1 MSIWVGRGAL
11 LAAAIC
17 MTAAT
22 ATAQQL
28 IPADTRPTQLAQ
40 AQTQARAPTA
50 ASSGESNTVAK
61 VNNWTVGLAGG
72 LPEGTFLRF
81 GAEISRNLNDSD
93 DLRVLTIVTPGA
105 TDNVKDLL
113 YLKGIDIAITHADV
127 FEHFRNVE
135 KIPNIE
141 KRVNFISEM
150 YISELHVLV
159 RPEINSFKDLN
170 GKKVSFHT
178 PGAGPSV
185 TGPILFQRLGIKVEP
200 VYVNN
205 AIAYEKMKTGE
216 IAALIH
222 TVGKPNDLFTKN
234 KNEHGFKF
242 LAVPFDKFDD
252 FYVPSV
258 FTDEDYPGYVK
269 PGEKV
274 ETLGV
279 QAVLAVYNWPRESDR
294 FRRVSRFIDYYFDRF
309 ENFHAAR
316 ITRNGRAS
324 TWPPRCRAGPATG
337 SRRRSSSRWRR
348 RRRRARVT
356 SLSTAAG
363 APAGRARLPPTM
375 RPSRSACSSS
385 SWSGASRKA
394 SSDARGPSQRGES
407 VRQTPRASRRA
418 GNRAR
423 LTGCRR
429 PCAATFAT
437 LGAMTMPVRW
447 QLAPATRGGIATAMR
462 GKGLALAALAALTAT
477 VAFAAEGRTQRP
489 EARIVVAQTIV
500 AEAPSQTAVQ
510 IQTGPSE
517 AIPANSFIR
526 LRGLPRQRFAVGRL
540 RHRAGLLGHP
550 AAEPAGAEGDHPGR
564 RLGPLRA
571 DHQPGQ
577 RRRQPC
583 WPK

>member
-1 MSIWVGRGAL
+1 M
-11 LAAAIC
+11 LA
-17 MTAAT
+17 
-22 ATAQQL
+22 
-28 IPADTRPTQLAQ
+28 
-40 AQTQARAPTA
+40 
-50 ASSGESNTVAK
+50 
-61 VNNWTVGLAGG
+61 
-72 LPEGTFLRF
+72 
-81 GAEISRNLNDSD
+81 
-93 DLRVLTIVTPGA
+93 IVTPGA

-242 LAVPFDKFDD
+242 LAVPFDKFED

-258 FTDEDYPGYVK
+258 FTAEDYPGYVK

-309 ENFHAAR
+309 KNFHAAAVSPEVEEHQP
-316 ITRNGRAS
+316 GRQ
-324 TWPPRCRAGPATG
+324 G
-337 SRRRSSSRWRR
+337 SRLDPLLGRGGEAQADGGAGATQR
-348 RRRRARVT
+348 RVT
-356 SLSTAAG
+356 SPSTRSSCASRPRG
-363 APAGRARLPPTM
+363 LPPTM

-385 SWSGASRKA
+385 SWSGPSRKA
-394 SSDARGPSQRGES
+394 SSDARRPSQRGES

-429 PCAATFAT
+429 PCAATS
-437 LGAMTMPVRW
+437 L
-447 QLAPATRGGIATAMR
+447 
-462 GKGLALAALAALTAT
+462 
-477 VAFAAEGRTQRP
+477 
-489 EARIVVAQTIV
+489 
-500 AEAPSQTAVQ
+500 
-510 IQTGPSE
+510 
-517 AIPANSFIR
+517 
-526 LRGLPRQRFAVGRL
+526 
-540 RHRAGLLGHP
+540 H
-550 AAEPAGAEGDHPGR
+550 
-564 RLGPLRA
+564 
-571 DHQPGQ
+571 
-577 RRRQPC
+577 
-583 WPK
+583 

>member
-1 MSIWVGRGAL
+1 M
-11 LAAAIC
+11 LA
-17 MTAAT
+17 
-22 ATAQQL
+22 
-28 IPADTRPTQLAQ
+28 
-40 AQTQARAPTA
+40 
-50 ASSGESNTVAK
+50 
-61 VNNWTVGLAGG
+61 
-72 LPEGTFLRF
+72 
-81 GAEISRNLNDSD
+81 
-93 DLRVLTIVTPGA
+93 IVTPGA

-159 RPEINSFKDLN
+159 RPEINSFKDLE

-242 LAVPFDKFDD
+242 LAVPYDKFED

-258 FTDEDYPGYVK
+258 FTAEDYPGYVK

-309 ENFHAAR
+309 KNFHAAPYHPKWKS
-316 ITRNGRAS
+316 INLAAKVPGWTRYWVAEEKLKQMAAR
-324 TWPPRCRAGPATG
+324 GPEHA
-337 SRRRSSSRWRR
+337 RRRYRP
-348 RRRRARVT
+348 
-356 SLSTAAG
+356 AAG
-363 APAGRARLPPTM
+363 APAGRARRAQRCGRAGAPVPAVPGVEQVAEQAVM
-375 RPSRSACSSS
+375 ARAPSR
-385 SWSGASRKA
+385 GGER
-394 SSDARGPSQRGES
+394 ARG
-407 VRQTPRASRRA
+407 
-418 GNRAR
+418 
-423 LTGCRR
+423 
-429 PCAATFAT
+429 
-437 LGAMTMPVRW
+437 AMIMPDEW

-462 GKGLALAALAALTAT
+462 GKGLALAALAALAAT
-477 VAFAAEGRTQRP
+477 VAFAAAGVAPAARAAHHGGPDHRRRSRLADRRADPDRP
-489 EARIVVAQTIV
+489 V
-500 AEAPSQTAVQ
+500 
-510 IQTGPSE
+510 
-517 AIPANSFIR
+517 
-526 LRGLPRQRFAVGRL
+526 RGHPRQQLHTPARPAAQRVAVGRL
-540 RHRAGLLGHP
+540 CHRTGLVGR
-550 AAEPAGAEGDHPGR
+550 AAARACR
-564 RLGPLRA
+564 R
-571 DHQPGQ
+571 
-577 RRRQPC
+577 
-583 WPK
+583 

>member
-1 MSIWVGRGAL
+1 MSTWVGRGAL

-22 ATAQQL
+22 ATAQEI
-28 IPADTRPTQLAQ
+28 IPADKPILLAQ
-40 AQTQARAPTA
+40 AAPRAPTA
-50 ASSGESNTVAK
+50 ASSGESNTVSK

-81 GAEISRNLNDSD
+81 GAEISRNLNFSD
-93 DLRVLTIVTPGA
+93 ELRVLTIVTPGA

-200 VYVNN
+200 VYINN

-234 KNEHGFKF
+234 KNENGFKF
-242 LAVPFDKFDD
+242 LAVPFDKFED

-258 FTDEDYPGYVK
+258 FTAEDYPGYVK

-309 ENFHAAR
+309 KNFHVPPYHPKWKSINLAAKVPGWSRYWVAEEKLKQMAAQGARDIVVDTQLVRQQAAR
-316 ITRNGRAS
+316 
-324 TWPPRCRAGPATG
+324 
-337 SRRRSSSRWRR
+337 
-348 RRRRARVT
+348 
-356 SLSTAAG
+356 AAPNNS
-363 APAGRARLPPTM
+363 AEQERLFQQFLEWT
-375 RPSRSACSSS
+375 
-385 SWSGASRKA
+385 K
-394 SSDARGPSQRGES
+394 SQ
-407 VRQTPRASRRA
+407 
-418 GNRAR
+418 
-423 LTGCRR
+423 
-429 PCAATFAT
+429 
-437 LGAMTMPVRW
+437 
-447 QLAPATRGGIATAMR
+447 
-462 GKGLALAALAALTAT
+462 GK
-477 VAFAAEGRTQRP
+477 Q
-489 EARIVVAQTIV
+489 
-500 AEAPSQTAVQ
+500 
-510 IQTGPSE
+510 
-517 AIPANSFIR
+517 
-526 LRGLPRQRFAVGRL
+526 
-540 RHRAGLLGHP
+540 
-550 AAEPAGAEGDHPGR
+550 
-564 RLGPLRA
+564 
-571 DHQPGQ
+571 
-577 RRRQPC
+577 
-583 WPK
+583 

>member
-28 IPADTRPTQLAQ
+28 TPADTRPTQLVQ

-50 ASSGESNTVAK
+50 ASSGESNTVSK

-81 GAEISRNLNDSD
+81 GAEISRNLNFSD

-185 TGPILFQRLGIKVEP
+185 TGPILFQRLGVKVDP
-200 VYVNN
+200 VYINN

-242 LAVPFDKFDD
+242 LAVPFDKFED

-309 ENFHAAR
+309 KNFHAAPYHPKWKS
-316 ITRNGRAS
+316 INLAAKVPGWTRYWVAEEKLKQM
-324 TWPPRCRAGPATG
+324 AAQMATQG
-337 SRRRSSSRWRR
+337 TRD
-348 RRRRARVT
+348 VGVDT
-356 SLSTAAG
+356 QL
-363 APAGRARLPPTM
+363 
-375 RPSRSACSSS
+375 
-385 SWSGASRKA
+385 
-394 SSDARGPSQRGES
+394 
-407 VRQTPRASRRA
+407 VRQQAARA
-418 GNRAR
+418 
-423 LTGCRR
+423 
-429 PCAATFAT
+429 
-437 LGAMTMPVRW
+437 
-447 QLAPATRGGIATAMR
+447 APNN
-462 GKGLALAALAALTAT
+462 
-477 VAFAAEGRTQRP
+477 AAEQERLFQQFLEWTK
-489 EARIVVAQTIV
+489 
-500 AEAPSQTAVQ
+500 SQGKQ
-510 IQTGPSE
+510 
-517 AIPANSFIR
+517 
-526 LRGLPRQRFAVGRL
+526 
-540 RHRAGLLGHP
+540 
-550 AAEPAGAEGDHPGR
+550 
-564 RLGPLRA
+564 
-571 DHQPGQ
+571 
-577 RRRQPC
+577 
-583 WPK
+583 